1 MSNGI
6 ATLKTV
12 KAIRGERLV
21 IDLGKTFVGTME
33 SWMKKDPLLQPY
45 RSFEIL
51 SNRYLVLSLEKASD
65 YINGTGVV
73 LESVLG
79 TWTFDV
85 HLIEDILFSENRKVI
100 FSGTILF
107 SANITNSF
115 GYESSPS

>member
-33 SWMKKDPLLQPY
+33 SWMKKDPALQPY

-51 SNRYLVLSLEKASD
+51 SNRYLVLSQAKASD
-65 YINGTGVV
+65 YRNASDVIT
-73 LESVLG
+73 ESIIG
-79 TWTFDV
+79 TWFFDV
-85 HLIEDILFSENRKVI
+85 HLIENVAFPENRKVV

-107 SANITNSF
+107 STNITNSF